1 MENKIMRYGCWL
13 IDNIKFSGNDF
24 LKKVVFEGKEIDLL
38 ITNFQNSKHIKEP
51 FKDWI
56 HNKIINHGMRD
67 MGISPI
73 PLDSI
78 FILTLNGYDSENSY
92 NFTSLFKLC
101 LKLVYYQP
109 SFVSHTAVYIP
120 KAVITLPN
128 WQGFRHSQTISKL
141 EINSNTFDKVLY
153 YFETLNSLEIRNSY
167 ILEEIYKISGID
179 DVLLELLSLY
189 SFIEGFWWNKKGKSN
204 LTDSFLA
211 MLGQD
216 YATGKENKEKREII
230 KSNIQSQNGLL
241 RNPKLDDMRHI
252 LAHGMYKNED
262 NSWNNEQWNAIYE
275 QRNLLFELV
284 VESMINRIK
293 NSAQHRI

>member
-1 MENKIMRYGCWL
+1 MRYGCWL

-24 LKKVVFEGKEIDLL
+24 SKKVMFEGKEIDLL
-38 ITNFQNSKHIKEP
+38 ITNFQNSREIKEP

-56 HNKIINHGMRD
+56 LNKIINNGIMN
-67 MGISPI
+67 MGNSPI
-73 PLDSI
+73 PLYSI
-78 FILTLNGYDSENSY
+78 YILTLNGYDSKNSY

-109 SFVSHTAVYIP
+109 SFVSHTAEYIP
-120 KAVITLPN
+120 EAAITMPN

-141 EINSNTFDKVLY
+141 EISSKTFDKVLY
-153 YFETLNSLEIRNSY
+153 YFETLNSQEIRHSH

-179 DVLLELLSLY
+179 DVLLELLCLY

-204 LTDSFLA
+204 LTESLLT
-211 MLGQD
+211 MLGKD
-216 YATGKENKEKREII
+216 YAPGKENKEKREII
-230 KSNIQSQNGLL
+230 ISTIQSQNGLL

-252 LAHGMYKNED
+252 LAHGMYKHEE
-262 NSWNNEQWNAIYE
+262 NSWNKDQWNAIYE

-284 VESMINRIK
+284 IESMINRIK
-293 NSAQHRI
+293 NVA